1 MRLKRPGTYAP
12 LATHYYD
19 DPKIIEAGEEAE
31 VLYTRML
38 AYASGQPEAEGVI
51 PDAVVRFRLGLDIE
65 VTGKGTGKGTGNGT
79 GKGTGNRVERLEH
92 AGLVER
98 EGDCWRIVA
107 WLRWNK
113 SGAEIDRDRA
123 NDRRRKKPVTRG
135 DTGKGT
141 GKGTG
146 NGTGIRT
153 ENAPDSCTPD
163 TDTDTDT
170 PLTNVRG
177 VQGGDV
183 PDVAG
188 SHVGADAPTAPAK
201 AKPKHKAIG
210 TRLPNGWFPSRT
222 PGNENAEAG
231 HDQAWL
237 QHELDRFRDYWAAQ
251 PGQRGRK
258 ADWDATWR
266 NWVRKADDMGE
277 ARPRSRSAT
286 GLSDDEWQDA
296 YRRAVARDAASA
308 DDTNSSNAPQ
318 ALSLL
323 PRSA

>member
-1 MRLKRPGTYAP
+1 MRIRTIKPEFWRSDDIAALDYFDRLLFIGLWSYVDDNGVGRDEERIIAAD
-12 LATHYYD
+12 LFALDD
-19 DPKIIEAGEEAE
+19 DPRESVAR
-31 VLYTRML
+31 VSR
-38 AYASGQPEAEGVI
+38 
-51 PDAVVRFRLGLDIE
+51 GLQHLSD
-65 VTGKGTGKGTGNGT
+65 
-79 GKGTGNRVERLEH
+79 
-92 AGLVER
+92 AGLVDRYTVDER
-98 EGDCWRIVA
+98 DFLHITKWERHQKV
-107 WLRWNK
+107 
-113 SGAEIDRDRA
+113 DRPGKARYPMPKDG
-123 NDRRRKKPVTRG
+123 VTRQNRNPR
-135 DTGKGT
+135 DTLAREARGCRETLAPGT
-141 GKGTG
+141 GEQGNRGTG
-146 NGTGIRT
+146 
-153 ENAPDSCTPD
+153 TPS
-163 TDTDTDT
+163 
-170 PLTNVRG
+170 LRSG
-177 VQGGDV
+177 GAGGDV

-188 SHVGADAPTAPAK
+188 SHVVADAPTAPAK

-210 TRLPNGWFPSRT
+210 TRLPDGWFPSRT

-237 QHELDRFRDYWAAQ
+237 QRELDRFRDYWAAQ